1 MNKNIKYLIEDYI
14 AFNPAVINDGRPKS
28 KLPQDIV
35 NSILEEN
42 HPKTKQDL
50 IECIIS
56 LLDNGIKELNC
67 IDVSD
72 ITDFSFIFSM
82 TSMVTKKLNSLN
94 YDINDIDIS
103 KWDVGSGE
111 NFSCMFA
118 DNTNFNCDI
127 SDWNVSSGIN
137 FNIMFKGCKQFN
149 QDLSGWNVSNGQSM
163 DYMFAGCTNL
173 EYYDKIKN
181 AWEANYDKEL

>member
-14 AFNPAVINDGRPKS
+14 AFNPTVVNNKTKS

-42 HPKTKQDL
+42 HPKTKKEL
-50 IECIIS
+50 IDCIIS
-56 LLDNGIKELNC
+56 LLDNGIKDLNC

-82 TSMVTKKLNSLN
+82 NSIVTKKLNSLN

-118 DNTNFNCDI
+118 DNTNFNCNI
-127 SDWNVSSGIN
+127 SGWNVSSGIN

-149 QDLSGWNVSNGQSM
+149 QDLSGWNVSHGQSF